1 MNRHPRPARTGRS
14 TPPHAVGQ
22 PAADGPVGRP
32 PTTQPPPDWLDIAH
46 RVVEETLVV
55 VVSGEVDSDTAPTLR
70 TAVTIGIDHT
80 SAQPCILDLTKVT
93 FLNPAGLTAL
103 LDAHSHAEARDEP
116 LRIVVDGNRPV
127 IRPIEITGLDNALNL
142 YHSIDEALTSGHQP

>member
-14 TPPHAVGQ
+14 APLHAVGQ
-22 PAADGPVGRP
+22 PVACRPVSPPP
-32 PTTQPPPDWLDIAH
+32 PTGPAPDWLNIAH
-46 RVVEETLVV
+46 RVVDETLVV

-70 TAVTIGIDHT
+70 TAVTSGIDHT
-80 SAQPCILDLTKVT
+80 SVNPCILDLTKVT

-103 LDAHSHAEARDEP
+103 LDAHTHAQARDEP

-127 IRPIEITGLDNALNL
+127 IRPIEITGLDTALNL